1 MVVGGTGFVVVGD
14 DVVVVGGVVVVVVVV
29 DVVVVSIKSGHTMTT
44 SLHHPTRFSLGQRTL
59 VERLRVRTVST
70 HLM

>member
-29 DVVVVSIKSGHTMTT
+29 DVVVSIKSGHTMTT
-44 SLHHPTRFSLGQRTL
+44 SLHHPTRFSLEQRTL
-59 VERLRVRTVST
+59 VERLRVHTVST